1 MNHRQAKK
9 YYRSWI
15 VTYQQ
20 PHQLY
25 YDWCA
30 VLDCKLTWGKLKKIG
45 LVPNPKRWRQK
56 ALAQKDLSRAL
67 AKET

>member
-9 YYRSWI
+9 HFRSWI
-15 VTYQQ
+15 VTRQ
-20 PHQLY
+20 QLY

-30 VLDCKLTWGKLKKIG
+30 VLDRKLTRGMLKKIG
-45 LVPNPKRWRQK
+45 LVPAPKRWRQK
-56 ALAQKDLSRAL
+56 ALAQKDLRRAL

>member
-15 VTYQQ
+15 V
-20 PHQLY
+20 PLNDIY
-25 YDWCA
+25 YDWAAA
-30 VLDCKLTWGKLKKIG
+30 VECKLTWGTLKKIG
-45 LVPNPKRWRQK
+45 LVPAPKRWRQK
-56 ALAQKDLSRAL
+56 ALAQKDLRRAL

>member
-15 VTYQQ
+15 VTRQQ
-20 PHQLY
+20 LC

-30 VLDCKLTWGKLKKIG
+30 VLDCKLTWGMLKKIG
-45 LVPNPKRWRQK
+45 LVPAPKRWRQK